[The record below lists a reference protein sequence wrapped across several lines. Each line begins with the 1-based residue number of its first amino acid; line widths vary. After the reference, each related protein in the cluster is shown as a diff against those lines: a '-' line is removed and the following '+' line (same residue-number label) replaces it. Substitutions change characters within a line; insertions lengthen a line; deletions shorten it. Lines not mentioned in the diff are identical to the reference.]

1 MEMKNRSSKFIISQ
15 IILSITLLATTSQA
29 QKFTRGQLPLSDHY
43 NGKVFLNPWMTSKQ
57 FGFFDFVLMSLE
69 IQKAT
74 WPDFVL
80 LKNPEV
86 PPATENSMDQ
96 IHYHVVNHSTVIIQ
110 MEGLNIITDPILSKR
125 SSPVQWAGPKRVF
138 EAVTNIDNMPNID
151 VVLISHNHYDHM
163 DVDTILQIDQKFK
176 PLFIVPLGNE
186 SFLRKRG
193 IKNVIE
199 LDWWEQHEYKKFQ
212 FTLTPA
218 QHFSARGLFD
228 RNETLWGGFVV
239 MSPLLKKVYFAGDTG
254 YAPFFKEIRARLGSM
269 DLSFIP
275 IGAYEPRWFM
285 QSMHLNPEDAVQAH
299 LDLES
304 GQSVGIHFGTFQLT
318 AESIDDPPKK
328 LAEALAQKQ
337 IDPSLFIAPEFS
349 KNYQLQLIK

>member
-1 MEMKNRSSKFIISQ
+1 
-15 IILSITLLATTSQA
+15 
-29 QKFTRGQLPLSDHY
+29 
-43 NGKVFLNPWMTSKQ
+43 
-57 FGFFDFVLMSLE
+57 
-69 IQKAT
+69 
-74 WPDFVL
+74 
-80 LKNPEV
+80 
-86 PPATENSMDQ
+86 
-96 IHYHVVNHSTVIIQ
+96 
-110 MEGLNIITDPILSKR
+110 
-125 SSPVQWAGPKRVF
+125 
-138 EAVTNIDNMPNID
+138 
-151 VVLISHNHYDHM
+151 
-163 DVDTILQIDQKFK
+163 
-176 PLFIVPLGNE
+176 
-186 SFLRKRG
+186 
-193 IKNVIE
+193 
-199 LDWWEQHEYKKFQ
+199 
-212 FTLTPA
+212 
-218 QHFSARGLFD
+218 
-228 RNETLWGGFVV
+228 